1 LASVWC
7 VVREKRDAVEKICD
21 ELDMH
26 HDKKVNDDM
35 ARSATACGM
44 TDLCAMTSAPEADGD
59 RRQECEHNVRVVENR
74 KVPVTER
81 EVREGRW
88 IPDE

>member
-7 VVREKRDAVEKICD
+7 MVREKRIAVEKICD
-21 ELDMH
+21 EMDMH
-26 HDKKVNDDM
+26 HDNKVNGDM

-44 TDLCAMTSAPEADGD
+44 TGLFAMTCAPEVDGD
-59 RRQECEHNVRVVENR
+59 SRQEYDHNVRVVENR